1 MESAKGNTYSNLE
14 FPGDIVE
21 DYSEQEFNAD
31 SKVGEEPAGFFAV
44 LSVIKKICLGVH
56 ADGAK
61 ALWNIV

>member
-1 MESAKGNTYSNLE
+1 M
-14 FPGDIVE
+14 E